1 MKKALSL
8 IITMA
13 VMFCLTACGEKP
25 DELYLASAM
34 KAYMVNDFKSDDYY
48 IQMSRTKSEAH
59 TVTEVSKMGD
69 DKCFLAYDANGIIKY
84 FRNGKQYDVSAE
96 TLYAPEEKEAKWD
109 DFTYGKTADKYREVL
124 LALCGDS
131 NNDYPVKDVKYE
143 DSDNEKLPYKVS
155 VYYDLSKFDC
165 GKLFG
170 SQGNFGSL
178 SIKFL
183 TDLKG
188 NTFDNVTLHVQYDY
202 NSEIFVAAAKYGEPK
217 TSDENGGI
225 GERPDD
231 IEEIYNIRMK
241 ELQTSFEEYF
251 KNLQEQLTT

>member
-96 TLYAPEEKEAKWD
+96 TLYAPEEKEA
-109 DFTYGKTADKYREVL
+109 
-124 LALCGDS
+124 
-131 NNDYPVKDVKYE
+131 P
-143 DSDNEKLPYKVS
+143 
-155 VYYDLSKFDC
+155 
-165 GKLFG
+165 
-170 SQGNFGSL
+170 
-178 SIKFL
+178 
-183 TDLKG
+183 
-188 NTFDNVTLHVQYDY
+188 
-202 NSEIFVAAAKYGEPK
+202 
-217 TSDENGGI
+217 
-225 GERPDD
+225 
-231 IEEIYNIRMK
+231 EE
-241 ELQTSFEEYF
+241 S
-251 KNLQEQLTT
+251 